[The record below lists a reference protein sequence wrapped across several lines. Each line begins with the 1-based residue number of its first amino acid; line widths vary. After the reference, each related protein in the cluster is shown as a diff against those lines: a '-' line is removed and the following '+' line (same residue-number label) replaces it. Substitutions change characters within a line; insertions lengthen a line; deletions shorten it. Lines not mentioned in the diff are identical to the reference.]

1 MLASI
6 ANRTTSGHC
15 SPSKPTPLQTFSMFS
30 DMRELLRA
38 SLVVAGRTSMHRI
51 RRLTDLT
58 SKHSTRAHST
68 RRQHERASGEAASND
83 ARLRDGLIVDGSRG
97 LYVVETTE
105 GALRCVIRGKLRK
118 DLEYGSRGGAGRQ
131 VKRVNVRQHDPVAV
145 GDRVRVLPT
154 GGGEGVIEGVLARAG
169 GAFTRRDPNAG
180 AGDLALTSIAGL
192 DQMIAVFAAREPAP
206 HLRLLDRL
214 LVLAESQDLAALICL
229 NKVDQQPEDWLLE
242 RMAVYRAIG
251 YPMVMTSA
259 ATGTGVAELRGRLA
273 GRVSA
278 FIGPSGVGKSSLL
291 NAVQPGLALRVSA
304 IGETTHKGR
313 HTTTGSRL
321 VPLDDGDGG
330 YIADT
335 AGIRALALGA
345 GSLRQLDTCFREFA
359 PYLGRCRLSDCTHLH
374 EPDCAIRAAVA
385 AGALDRERYESYAK
399 LLAEASEGA
408 ASWAVA
414 DM

>member
-1 MLASI
+1 M
-6 ANRTTSGHC
+6 
-15 SPSKPTPLQTFSMFS
+15 
-30 DMRELLRA
+30 
-38 SLVVAGRTSMHRI
+38 
-51 RRLTDLT
+51 T
-58 SKHSTRAHST
+58 SKHSTHTHSS
-68 RRQHERASGEAASND
+68 RRQHERASGEATSND

-105 GALRCVIRGKLRK
+105 GVLRCVIRGKLRK

-154 GGGEGVIEGVLARAG
+154 GGGEGVIEEILARAG

-242 RMAVYRAIG
+242 RLAVYRAVG
-251 YPMVMTSA
+251 YPVVMTSA

-313 HTTTGSRL
+313 HTTIGSRL

-330 YIADT
+330 YLADT
-335 AGIRALALGA
+335 AGIRALGLGA

-385 AGALDRERYESYAK
+385 QGALDRERYASYGK
-399 LLAEASEGA
+399 LFAEGNAHAIALAALE
-408 ASWAVA
+408 
-414 DM
+414 

>member
-1 MLASI
+1 M
-6 ANRTTSGHC
+6 
-15 SPSKPTPLQTFSMFS
+15 
-30 DMRELLRA
+30 
-38 SLVVAGRTSMHRI
+38 
-51 RRLTDLT
+51 T
-58 SKHSTRAHST
+58 SKHSTHTHSS
-68 RRQHERASGEAASND
+68 RRQHERASGEATSND

-105 GALRCVIRGKLRK
+105 GVLRCVIRGKLRK

-154 GGGEGVIEGVLARAG
+154 GGGEGVIEEILARAG

-242 RMAVYRAIG
+242 RLAVYRAVG
-251 YPMVMTSA
+251 YPVVMASA
-259 ATGTGVAELRGRLA
+259 ATGAGVAELRGRLA

-330 YIADT
+330 RDGDGGYIADT

-374 EPDCAIRAAVA
+374 EPDCAIRAALA
-385 AGALDRERYESYAK
+385 DGALDRERYESYGK

>member
-1 MLASI
+1 MS
-6 ANRTTSGHC
+6 
-15 SPSKPTPLQTFSMFS
+15 
-30 DMRELLRA
+30 
-38 SLVVAGRTSMHRI
+38 
-51 RRLTDLT
+51 
-58 SKHSTRAHST
+58 SKHTTHSAHSV
-68 RRQHERASGEAASND
+68 RRPNGQTTGGVASGD
-83 ARLRDGLIVDGSRG
+83 TQLIDGLIVDGSRG
-97 LYVVETTE
+97 LYMVETAE
-105 GALRCVIRGKLRK
+105 GVLRCVIRGKLRK
-118 DLEYGSRGGAGRQ
+118 DLEYGSRGGAGRA

-154 GGGEGVIEGVLARAG
+154 GDGAGVIEAVIARVG
-169 GAFTRRDPNAG
+169 GSFTRRDPNAG
-180 AGDLALTSIAGL
+180 AGDLALTTIAGL
-192 DQMIAVFAAREPAP
+192 DQLIAVFAAREPAP

-214 LVLAESQDLAALICL
+214 LTLAESQEVAALICL
-229 NKVDQQPEDWLLE
+229 NKVDQQPEEWLLE

-251 YPMVMTSA
+251 YPVVMTSA
-259 ATGTGVAELRGRLA
+259 ATGAGIEELRGRLA

-278 FIGPSGVGKSSLL
+278 LVGPSGVGKSSLL

-321 VPLDDGDGG
+321 VPLDGDGG

-335 AGIRALALGA
+335 AGIRALGLGA

-385 AGALDRERYESYAK
+385 DGALDRERYESYGK
-399 LLAEASEGA
+399 LFAEGSATAIALAALE
-408 ASWAVA
+408 
-414 DM
+414 